1 MRNEKLGFTFPFQ
14 TISNN
19 LKIIIM
25 ILLGFVINL
34 LITALV
40 IFLAAKWMK
49 GVQVNGYGS
58 AICVGL
64 MLALLNFCASWLFEL
79 IGLPRMST
87 GLITFVVNMCINA
100 GLILLAD
107 KFMDSFKV
115 DGFKN
120 AFILALILAF
130 TSAFIGGVF

>member
-1 MRNEKLGFTFPFQ
+1 
-14 TISNN
+14 
-19 LKIIIM
+19 M